1 MYPSSSHEQ
10 VFQRALLHRGVAAN
24 CTTVWLHPDVIEQH
38 QQRQSTH
45 MTTIYSS
52 IEMKLTELL
61 PSSVREQLAVYLFG
75 QKTLVD

>member
-45 MTTIYSS
+45 DNNLQLNRNETNRAAS
-52 IEMKLTELL
+52 ELRARAV
-61 PSSVREQLAVYLFG
+61 SSVFIWT
-75 QKTLVD
+75 KNTS